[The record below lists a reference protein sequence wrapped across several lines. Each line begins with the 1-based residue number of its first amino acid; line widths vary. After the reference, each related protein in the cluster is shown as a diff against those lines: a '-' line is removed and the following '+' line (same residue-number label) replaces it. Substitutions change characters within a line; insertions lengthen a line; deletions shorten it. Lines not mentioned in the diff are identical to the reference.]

1 MEYFNRGV
9 LQSWGNLPCVSHTVY
24 LKKLCQ
30 MKELALFYQ
39 QKIKQPS
46 YSLMNW
52 VTSGVMKQTLFAKL
66 AKVLYSKYLQKWM

>member
-1 MEYFNRGV
+1 
-9 LQSWGNLPCVSHTVY
+9 
-24 LKKLCQ
+24 

-39 QKIKQPS
+39 KKKKKQPS

-52 VTSGVMKQTLFAKL
+52 VTSGVMKQTLLAKL